1 MMKNLLAIF
10 LFLFLFSD
18 HKITAQNDLKI
29 GQWRTHFPYRTGL
42 SVTTSADAVYWATGL
57 SILKMS
63 KADLSIERLDKL
75 NSLNDVEAQLVR
87 YNAASK
93 TLFVGYKNNNID
105 LVRTDGGAT
114 LNISD
119 IKNNVNI
126 LGDKTIYNVT
136 FSGDT
141 AFLACGFGISRLNMR
156 RGEFLSTT
164 FTKLKTYGVALFDGK
179 IWAATEG
186 GIYAVANDP
195 KLNFLD
201 FKIWKKMDVADGFPA
216 AYNSKA
222 ITVFDGKLYFDI
234 NDTVKVLSQNRPL
247 SITSETGFTIKYL
260 TANGRNLLI
269 GWACENCS
277 GKATLMDKNGVL
289 KPLVGGCIARPTDGT
304 EDAEG
309 RVWLGDLFNGYRY
322 LPRAA
327 DGQCTVVEFD
337 SPYSRQSS
345 AIAATDTS
353 VWVTFDRLNGLN
365 SVDSRE
371 GFASLKA
378 SKWLNFNGFNP
389 AYQSARDATC
399 VAIHPKDGRTF
410 VGTYSSGLFEI
421 KDNKIQKLYNA
432 SNTDGVLSP
441 GVGDPGRQR
450 IAGLAFDAKGNLW
463 LSNNDAANALI
474 VLKADGKW
482 AKMAPL
488 PSISL
493 YQIVVD
499 GAGFKWIVVKGG
511 GAQSGI
517 IVFDEGKK
525 IDDPTDDRVRVIDNS
540 NFPKELQN
548 AAVTSLVTDLNGAI
562 WVGTTNGVMVFECG
576 GDPFRTACVG
586 RLVVASLSNISEYL
600 LREKIVNTIA
610 IDGANR
616 KWFGTNSGLFVTS
629 ADGREEVAKF
639 NVENSP
645 LPSNTITALAVR
657 PNGEVFVGTDRG
669 LMSYRSAA
677 TEGGT
682 LNKPE
687 DQIMAFPNPV
697 RPDYQGVIAVKGFAR
712 DANIKIT
719 DANGSIVFETKALGG
734 QAIWDGKDFSGR
746 RVSTG
751 VYFVLATNTRNL
763 DAPEAVV
770 AKILVM
776 GQ

>member
-1 MMKNLLAIF
+1 MKKLITIS
-10 LFLFLFSD
+10 LFLSLFFT
-18 HKITAQNDLKI
+18 HTITAQNDLKI
-29 GQWRTHFPYRTGL
+29 GQWRTHLPYRTGL
-42 SVTTSADAVYWATGL
+42 SVTTSTDAVYWATGL

-114 LNISD
+114 LNIAD

-186 GIYAVANDP
+186 GIYTVPNDA

-201 FKIWKKMDVADGFPA
+201 FKIWKKMDTADGFPA

-222 ITVFDGKLYFDI
+222 ITVFDGKLYVDV
-234 NDTVKVLSQNRPL
+234 NDTLKVLSQRGPL
-247 SITSETGFTIKYL
+247 SIASENGFTIKYL
-260 TANGRNLLI
+260 TANGRNLLV
-269 GWACENCS
+269 GFACENCN
-277 GKATLMDKNGVL
+277 GKAFLMDKTGVL
-289 KPLVGGCIARPTDGT
+289 KPLVGGCLARPTDGT

-353 VWVTFDRLNGLN
+353 VWVTFDRLNGIN
-365 SVDSRE
+365 SSESRE
-371 GFASLKA
+371 GFASLKS

-389 AYQSARDATC
+389 AFQAARDAIC
-399 VAIHPKDGRTF
+399 VAIHPKDGRVF
-410 VGTYSSGLFEI
+410 VGTFSSGLFEI
-421 KDNKIQKLYNA
+421 KDGKIQKLHNA
-432 SNTDGVLSP
+432 SNTDGVLSQ
-441 GVGDPGRQR
+441 GVADPSRQR
-450 IAGLAFDAKGNLW
+450 ITGLAFDSKNNLW
-463 LSNNDAANALI
+463 LSNNASANALI

-482 AKMAPL
+482 AKMAPI
-488 PSISL
+488 PSVSVH
-493 YQIVVD
+493 QIVVD
-499 GAGFKWIVVKGG
+499 GAGFKWLIVKGS
-511 GAQSGI
+511 QSGI
-517 IVFDEGKK
+517 IVFDEGKN
-525 IDDPTDDRVRVIDNS
+525 IDISTDDRVRLIDNS

-548 AAVTSLVTDLNGAI
+548 AAVTSIVTDLNGAV
-562 WVGTTNGVMVFECG
+562 WVGTTNGVAVFECG

-600 LREKIVNTIA
+600 LREKIVNAIA

-629 ADGREEVAKF
+629 ADGREEIAKF

-657 PNGEVFVGTDRG
+657 PNGEVFIGTDRG
-669 LMSYRSAA
+669 LMSYRSDA
-677 TEGGT
+677 TEGGVF
-682 LNKPE
+682 NKS
-687 DQIMAFPNPV
+687 DNQIVAFPNPV

-719 DANGSIVFETKALGG
+719 DSNGSLVFETKALGG
-734 QAIWDGKDFSGR
+734 QAIWDGKDFNGR

-763 DAPEAVV
+763 DAAEAVV
-770 AKILVM
+770 TKILVM
-776 GQ
+776 GN